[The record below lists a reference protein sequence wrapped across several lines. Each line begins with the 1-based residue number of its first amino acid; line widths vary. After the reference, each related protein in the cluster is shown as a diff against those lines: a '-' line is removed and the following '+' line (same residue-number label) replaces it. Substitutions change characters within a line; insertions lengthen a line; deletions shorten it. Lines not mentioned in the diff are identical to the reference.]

1 MNFKEF
7 LYKNKL
13 KQVDIA
19 KYLNIT
25 EASVSRFAKGIANL
39 SKENLCKLLDNPY
52 SWHTFACLLLSYGTG
67 IYTTSKLLGHTSVK
81 TTEIYAHIVDEK
93 KRAAVDNIPKL

>member
-25 EASVSRFAKGIANL
+25 EASVSRFAKGIANPP
-39 SKENLCKLLDNPY
+39 KENLCKLLD
-52 SWHTFACLLLSYGTG
+52 
-67 IYTTSKLLGHTSVK
+67 
-81 TTEIYAHIVDEK
+81 
-93 KRAAVDNIPKL
+93 KRNEGRFTAALIK

>member
-1 MNFKEF
+1 METENCH
-7 LYKNKL
+7 LRNL
-13 KQVDIA
+13 
-19 KYLNIT
+19 LNYSTILT
-25 EASVSRFAKGIANL
+25 AGIHL
-39 SKENLCKLLDNPY
+39 P
-52 SWHTFACLLLSYGTG
+52 WRLLSYGTD

>member
-1 MNFKEF
+1 ME
-7 LYKNKL
+7 
-13 KQVDIA
+13 
-19 KYLNIT
+19 T
-25 EASVSRFAKGIANL
+25 ENCHLRN
-39 SKENLCKLLDNPY
+39 LLDY
-52 SWHTFACLLLSYGTG
+52 STFHCARHTFACLLLSYGTD